1 MLGHRQMGESEA
13 VSKENEDEASGWEEG
28 LRFRP
33 DTGAGRDKQGAH
45 VRTPAALQCL
55 LTPGEHW
62 ARRAGPSGKSYH
74 HISLLSIK

>member
-55 LTPGEHW
+55 YW
-62 ARRAGPSGKSYH
+62 
-74 HISLLSIK
+74 LLVSTGLGGQALVGSPITTFHFSA